1 MFETD
6 FEISYIIV
14 CELTGAQLNEKQR
27 EILERFKQEHPEL
40 YKELSSPYCLKGQT
54 SDADLYSADDGWKKV
69 MQKISA
75 QSKKRTR
82 RRISPGLRQI
92 LRYCA
97 IASIPLFLVLSEVKI
112 FALEESLPELLD
124 ISLEEMTASTII
136 LDSGDPVPLAS
147 GENIVADKYTI
158 SYSDSTGIR
167 YDIKSLSRVRDA
179 FNQLNTARSKSCAV
193 TLSDGSSVR
202 LNSFSRLRYPVA
214 FNGKSREIFLEGEAF
229 LEVAKSDIPFVVHTE
244 LMDIEVLGTTFN
256 ISAYPEEDIEATL
269 VEGSVKV
276 SAADGESITLNPS
289 EQAILN
295 PDRENIVVEKV
306 DTDFYTSWVKGDMN
320 FQDERL
326 EDILDRL
333 SIWYDFSVKYGDKA
347 VKDIRF
353 GCHISHND
361 DIGKLLLSLQNTNK
375 IKVKKTG
382 DFYYITK

>member
-40 YKELSSPYCLKGQT
+40 YKELSSYCLKGQT

-92 LRYCA
+92 LRYCD
-97 IASIPLFLVLSEVKI
+97 IASIPMFLVLSEVKI

-193 TLSDGSSVR
+193 TLS
-202 LNSFSRLRYPVA
+202 
-214 FNGKSREIFLEGEAF
+214 
-229 LEVAKSDIPFVVHTE
+229 
-244 LMDIEVLGTTFN
+244 
-256 ISAYPEEDIEATL
+256 
-269 VEGSVKV
+269 
-276 SAADGESITLNPS
+276 
-289 EQAILN
+289 
-295 PDRENIVVEKV
+295 
-306 DTDFYTSWVKGDMN
+306 
-320 FQDERL
+320 
-326 EDILDRL
+326 
-333 SIWYDFSVKYGDKA
+333 
-347 VKDIRF
+347 
-353 GCHISHND
+353 C
-361 DIGKLLLSLQNTNK
+361 
-375 IKVKKTG
+375 
-382 DFYYITK
+382 